1 MSNGEVCCILGVCCP
16 PGESAQFE
24 HTVEMIRKNRPQFSR
39 TQAEAAAHR
48 VLKAHDYFRGV
59 SVAIDAA
66 A

>member
-16 PGESAQFE
+16 PGGSAQFE
-24 HTVEMIRKNRPQFSR
+24 HTVEMVQKQRPHFSQA
-39 TQAEAAAHR
+39 QAEAAAHR
-48 VLKAHDYFRGV
+48 VLQAHDYFRGV